1 MNKIIKVNNTQFI
14 GYENNGCYEFKG
26 IRYAISH
33 RGIRYAIS
41 HRFDI
46 PKPYIYKDS
55 IVDLSESSPICYQ
68 GKSNIESFITGNDYS
83 EFNQVE
89 DPQLLSITIPKNI
102 KENEKLP
109 VMIFIHGGTF
119 RHGGCDS
126 ISYNRTYLAKENK
139 LILVGINYRLG
150 DFGFSINLNKKPANL
165 GLLDIIEGLKRVK
178 K

>member
-26 IRYAISH
+26 T
-33 RGIRYAIS
+33 RYAIS

-126 ISYNRTYLAKENK
+126 ISYNRTYLAKVNR